1 MVHRAGTDIPV
12 AIAPACNSLKILER
26 TVAATSHQPG
36 KADMDRTKGD
46 RPPSSVIR
54 PAEGR
59 TGRRAIISSSF
70 QRSEGAYTAPAF
82 CAYSQEALDSGTVR
96 FADSIALALAAVPSR
111 MRPAMPCVMQ
121 ASRNR
126 L

>member
-1 MVHRAGTDIPV
+1 MEFFADFGADR
-12 AIAPACNSLKILER
+12 R
-26 TVAATSHQPG
+26 RHQPSTG
-36 KADMDRTKGD
+36 QSGHRSDLKVD
-46 RPPSSVIR
+46 RPPGPVIR

-59 TGRRAIISSSF
+59 TGWRGIISSSF
-70 QRSEGAYTAPAF
+70 QRSEDAYTAPAF